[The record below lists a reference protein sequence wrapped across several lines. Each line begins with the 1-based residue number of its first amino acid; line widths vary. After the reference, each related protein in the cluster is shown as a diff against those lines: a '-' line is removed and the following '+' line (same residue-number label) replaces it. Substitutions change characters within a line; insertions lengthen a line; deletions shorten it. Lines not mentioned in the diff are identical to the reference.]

1 MGWLKDKSL
10 NILRTVIFL
19 RNKKIINLCLRL
31 HILRNYCF
39 VGKVTFKSYFLNNIK
54 QTRQTDRQAETQRET
69 EKCDFLSVILALTF
83 EMSFCSCIEHSC
95 FAYSVEFFSRNEN
108 LVILSRIIM
117 RGFYFCETIHQYLKI
132 LRENYCLVSF

>member
-1 MGWLKDKSL
+1 MGWLKYKNL

-39 VGKVTFKSYFLNNIK
+39 VGKVTFKNYFLNNIK

-69 EKCDFLSVILALTF
+69 EKCDFLSVILALKF
-83 EMSFCSCIEHSC
+83 EMSFCSCIEYSC
-95 FAYSVEFFSRNEN
+95 FVQLTYSVELFSRNEN

-117 RGFYFCETIHQYLKI
+117 RGF
-132 LRENYCLVSF
+132 